1 MIFRAF
7 SHLAAQ
13 TVKLLTS
20 TLSKFSRCKD
30 GKSYKKKLKAL
41 VRSFTAML
49 VSKKMYPKIRCWNCW
64 KHCKFDGTGRRLELV
79 LCWLGGPTQA
89 QTAQKHHSAFCKN
102 LLWWWWCN
110 RKDIALSVSGLEP
123 QSALAL
129 LLHAIYP
136 HQRFSQILETEIGMR
151 Q

>member
-1 MIFRAF
+1 MELGEDWSWYFADW
-7 SHLAAQ
+7 
-13 TVKLLTS
+13 VDPPKPKLLKNTI
-20 TLSKFSRCKD
+20 
-30 GKSYKKKLKAL
+30 
-41 VRSFTAML
+41 
-49 VSKKMYPKIRCWNCW
+49 P
-64 KHCKFDGTGRRLELV
+64 
-79 LCWLGGPTQA
+79 
-89 QTAQKHHSAFCKN
+89 HSAKIFFAP
-102 LLWWWWCN
+102 LMAGGLWCN

>member
-1 MIFRAF
+1 MELGEDWSWYFADW
-7 SHLAAQ
+7 
-13 TVKLLTS
+13 VDPPKPKLLKNTI
-20 TLSKFSRCKD
+20 L
-30 GKSYKKKLKAL
+30 
-41 VRSFTAML
+41 
-49 VSKKMYPKIRCWNCW
+49 
-64 KHCKFDGTGRRLELV
+64 
-79 LCWLGGPTQA
+79 
-89 QTAQKHHSAFCKN
+89 HSAKN
-102 LLWWWWCN
+102 FFFFAPLMADGGWRCN